1 MSAQIIGATYALA
14 AANGPLQASPAA
26 LYPDVSNHTSGATP
40 GLVPVTSGPNGSC
53 GNYLCNAAESL
64 SSGYNGPTGL
74 GTPYGVTAFS
84 TAAAT
89 SGSLSFAPTS
99 EDLSAGVPSS
109 AITVQLSPVTNS
121 SLNLTV
127 ASTSSGGTFSSSP
140 EGPFSAGPM
149 TLNIAAGS
157 GLSAP
162 FYYED
167 TLAGSPILTASA
179 PGSGEATLP
188 TTVAAG
194 ALTEITVSPAS
205 ATLAEGGSQ
214 VFTAA
219 GSDQFGN
226 PVSIDPSWATT
237 VPGAS
242 LSPTSGSSS
251 TLVTGDTTGT
261 GYSVTATEGSVSGTA
276 PVAVTAQPALSV
288 TVTAGGLSGRR
299 GNYQVPLTVTADNA
313 SNGTGVGQASVSLQ
327 IFASAQC
334 SGAPEASGSGT
345 TASNGRAG
353 LTFTTRIAGTWCALA
368 TVTASGYTAASGQ
381 TSFNT

>member
-14 AANGPLQASPAA
+14 AANGPLQASSAA

-99 EDLSAGVPSS
+99 EDLSAGVASS

-167 TLAGSPILTASA
+167 TLAGSPIHH
-179 PGSGEATLP
+179 
-188 TTVAAG
+188 
-194 ALTEITVSPAS
+194 
-205 ATLAEGGSQ
+205 
-214 VFTAA
+214 
-219 GSDQFGN
+219 
-226 PVSIDPSWATT
+226 
-237 VPGAS
+237 
-242 LSPTSGSSS
+242 
-251 TLVTGDTTGT
+251 
-261 GYSVTATEGSVSGTA
+261 
-276 PVAVTAQPALSV
+276 
-288 TVTAGGLSGRR
+288 
-299 GNYQVPLTVTADNA
+299 
-313 SNGTGVGQASVSLQ
+313 GVGPRIGGGHAPHH
-327 IFASAQC
+327 
-334 SGAPEASGSGT
+334 SGGGGPDGDQLSRQLPRRWPREDLKSSP
-345 TASNGRAG
+345 
-353 LTFTTRIAGTWCALA
+353 LP
-368 TVTASGYTAASGQ
+368 GQ
-381 TSFNT
+381 TSSVTR